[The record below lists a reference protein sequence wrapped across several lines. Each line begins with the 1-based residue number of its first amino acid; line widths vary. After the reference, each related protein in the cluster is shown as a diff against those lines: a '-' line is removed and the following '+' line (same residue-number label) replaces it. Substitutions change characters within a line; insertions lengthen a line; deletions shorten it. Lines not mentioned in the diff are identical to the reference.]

1 MGFVPRR
8 EKTFLFVFPNNETRQ
23 PRKGLPNDKQVL
35 HLRMAEVRLTD
46 KNILISHRD
55 QSFIGLCKKVVPSQV

>member
-1 MGFVPRR
+1 MKLA
-8 EKTFLFVFPNNETRQ
+8 E

-55 QSFIGLCKKVVPSQV
+55 QSFIGLCKKAVPSQV

>member
-1 MGFVPRR
+1 MKLA
-8 EKTFLFVFPNNETRQ
+8 E

-55 QSFIGLCKKVVPSQV
+55 QSFIGLCKKGCFQSSIRKINFASGNIF